1 MVSWRRGLLAWLEK
15 SRGWCRF
22 SAAVREQGRWLP
34 QSARKTGLLMNP
46 LCRISTTA
54 LVALMLAS
62 LVVPH
67 ARAVRIDMA
76 AG

>member
-1 MVSWRRGLLAWLEK
+1 
-15 SRGWCRF
+15 
-22 SAAVREQGRWLP
+22 
-34 QSARKTGLLMNP
+34 MNP

>member
-1 MVSWRRGLLAWLEK
+1 
-15 SRGWCRF
+15 
-22 SAAVREQGRWLP
+22 
-34 QSARKTGLLMNP
+34 MNP

-67 ARAVRIDMA
+67 ARAVTIDMA